1 MSVDMVIDC
10 GSRVTIACVLTVAP
24 IRDIEWDFD
33 LPNRETILIHCE
45 GAGKRAFGPVP
56 LLRLCKAH
64 IIPPPPSYIEHLF
77 FALE

>member
-1 MSVDMVIDC
+1 MVIDC
-10 GSRVTIACVLTVAP
+10 GSKVATDCVLTVDP
-24 IRDIEWDFD
+24 IRNIEWVFD
-33 LPNRETILIHCE
+33 LTNRVMNLIHCE

-64 IIPPPPSYIEHLF
+64 IIHPPSYIEHLF